1 MLAALTWVL
10 ALAAL
15 LLPARRAAAQ
25 EPQPPACRDVLALRL
40 YDFADTRSLAR
51 ALAGVEQLVLSCA
64 DDPRRVA
71 WETSAV
77 DAARAAGVGRIVKL
91 STIGAVP
98 GAPVAFWDWHG
109 QVEEHVHASGV
120 PAVVLRSSFY
130 MTNLLADAG
139 QIVCGHEHRHQLVT
153 ALPDLGTNVLVA
165 DVIAEI
171 GKRFLPRAGVRVHRV
186 DQRAIDV
193 EDDCVH
199 YLC

>member
-1 MLAALTWVL
+1 MSDLAPMALLPSEPETLQDRRLLPGALDISRGVARL
-10 ALAAL
+10 LHSHQMATISEVALANG
-15 LLPARRAAAQ
+15 RRADMVAVTSGGEIWIVEVKSSIEDFRADHKWP
-25 EPQPPACRDVLALRL
+25 EYRPFCDRLFFAVAPAFPRDIL
-40 YDFADTRSLAR
+40 
-51 ALAGVEQLVLSCA
+51 
-64 DDPRRVA
+64 P
-71 WETSAV
+71 
-77 DAARAAGVGRIVKL
+77 
-91 STIGAVP
+91 
-98 GAPVAFWDWHG
+98 
-109 QVEEHVHASGV
+109 
-120 PAVVLRSSFY
+120 
-130 MTNLLADAG
+130 ADAG